1 MYEVLTEMEIQT
13 YQDLE
18 QKGILLPLMEQ
29 AFGWPF
35 DPIEFE
41 KTVKADPRL
50 RESCVGFCA
59 LKEGKALG
67 YVGVMDLTLRAS
79 NGAVEKVGGLYG
91 VATLPG
97 YTRQGICT
105 ALLNRA
111 HEHFRAKNYRF
122 SLLTT
127 SPTIVAH
134 SLYEK
139 MGYFDV
145 TSFPSAYKIRQKDE
159 RHEISEREGVSK
171 WNLARM
177 LELFHEYVKNK
188 TGFVVRDEAY
198 MKMLMKQYEIS
209 AKECI
214 MTQRGY
220 VIFKKEKKQARVRE
234 LVAQNNKE
242 MDRLIRLVEN
252 KAQRIVIGRLGA
264 WDPALD
270 RAYKSRGFIVLETG
284 HGVLMVKQLL
294 AKATF
299 NVFCGKRFYMSALDH
314 F

>member
-1 MYEVLTEMEIQT
+1 MEIRT

-18 QKGILLPLMEQ
+18 QKSILLPLVEQ

-50 RESCVGFCA
+50 RNSCVGFCA

-79 NGAVEKVGGLYG
+79 DRTVEKVGGLYG
-91 VATLPG
+91 VATSSG

-111 HEHFRAKNYRF
+111 HEYFMAKDYRF

-127 SPTIVAH
+127 SSTIVAH

-139 MGYFDV
+139 MGYYDV
-145 TSFPSAYKIRQKDE
+145 ASFPSAYKIRQKGE
-159 RHEISEREGVSK
+159 RHEISEPEGDSK

-177 LELFHEYVKNK
+177 LELFREYVKSK

-264 WDPALD
+264 WDPALG
-270 RAYKSRGFIVLETG
+270 RAYMSRGFTVLETG
-284 HGVLMVKQLL
+284 YGVLMAKELL
-294 AKATF
+294 AKAPF
-299 NVFCGKRFYMSALDH
+299 NVFYGKRFYMSALDH